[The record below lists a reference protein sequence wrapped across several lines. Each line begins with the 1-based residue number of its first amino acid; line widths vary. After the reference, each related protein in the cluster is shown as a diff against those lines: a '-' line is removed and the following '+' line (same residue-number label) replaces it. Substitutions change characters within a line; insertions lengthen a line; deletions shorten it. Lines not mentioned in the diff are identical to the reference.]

1 MNGWV
6 IVYLPGGDIYDM
18 LDTSPVYPS
27 LKHRIARKGFKT
39 FLAAFQLWYWLKK

>member
-18 LDTSPVYPS
+18 LDTHVPQNS
-27 LKHRIARKGFKT
+27 LQKRLLKRGIKT
-39 FLAAFQLWYWLKK
+39 FLVVVQLWWWIKT